1 MELAEDMLGNDGAQ
15 FHRFLALVEVLPHLF
30 TCDPDHT
37 TGHHRHDGGPCRT
50 SIEIR
55 GIINHELSLEREPCD
70 MFPVIADAVCHVLEA
85 TALHEGEP
93 TVGEDVVRQTVTPVR
108 ITSR

>member
-1 MELAEDMLGNDGAQ
+1 
-15 FHRFLALVEVLPHLF
+15 
-30 TCDPDHT
+30 
-37 TGHHRHDGGPCRT
+37 
-50 SIEIR
+50 
-55 GIINHELSLEREPCD
+55 